1 MVKANETQIEIVFTN
16 LIDNA
21 IKFSEEGG
29 EVWVDI
35 DSRNNMVLASVR
47 DNGVGINSED
57 IDRIF
62 ERFYKAERSR
72 HNEGTGLGLSI
83 VRHIIESFGGSIEVK
98 SNVGEGSLFSFEL
111 PKFIE
116 TGSS

>member
-1 MVKANETQIEIVFTN
+1 MVNDNETQIEIVFTN

-35 DSRNNMVLASVR
+35 DLNNNMVAASVR

-83 VRHIIESFGGSIEVK
+83 VRHIIESFGGSIEVE
-98 SNVGEGSLFSFEL
+98 SNLGEGSLFSFEL
-111 PKFIE
+111 PRFKE
-116 TGSS
+116 AGSS